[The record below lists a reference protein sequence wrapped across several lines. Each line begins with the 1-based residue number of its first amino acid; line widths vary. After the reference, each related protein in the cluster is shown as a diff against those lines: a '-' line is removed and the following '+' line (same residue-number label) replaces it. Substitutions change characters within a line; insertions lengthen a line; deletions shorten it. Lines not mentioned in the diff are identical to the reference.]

1 MVISFGRHR
10 IGGQQAARPLRQR
23 VLLAVVGSTIVLLG
37 VLGITITQ
45 INLARLEREEGNTLL
60 ANARY
65 FAELLDMT
73 IGRQLM
79 DLESRATLLPILA
92 LHQEPAKLATW
103 LTTIQAKIPEYTWIG
118 FANAKGQIV
127 ASGNQIL
134 RDHDVTR
141 REWFQAGQQ
150 QARTLDLHDAQLL
163 SAHMP
168 VRIDGQPWRFI
179 DLVAPVRHRN
189 GTLLGVLGAHLIW
202 DWLIAQHQR
211 FSESLTRQRNTE
223 IIVLGPDGDIRL
235 LGPGLTGSDMTTLAS
250 VVAAQSGKSG
260 WVRETWADGES
271 YLVGFTRNPGYG
283 HGHQLGWVTL
293 ARVPTRQAAPLWHSS
308 IISVWLLIAVAMG
321 IFLVAIHRLLTQ
333 TLRPIEMLIRMI
345 RTVARNG
352 GRVQPEPDTPH
363 EFVMLSQAT
372 NQLIAA
378 MEARQ
383 AADQAKSQ
391 FLADM
396 SHEIRTPLHGLIG
409 YAELLKNRLHTARD
423 QDDIRQIILCA
434 RDLTEIVNDLLD
446 LSAIEEHRLQFV
458 HQPLQLQELV
468 EFNVKLF
475 EPLAHEKA
483 LVFSVRT
490 EISNAPYIMGDRLRL
505 GQILKNLLSNAI
517 KFTERGRVDVRVCV
531 TMIPIPSGSPS
542 PTSEVAVTRA
552 APTPPESVSAM
563 LTITVE
569 DTGIGLSQT
578 QQELIFGRFQQ
589 AAPDTR
595 VRFGGSGLGL
605 SVCRALVHAMGG
617 RLALESALHQG
628 TRICIDIPVAP
639 ALHMDNH
646 RSSATPSL
654 PISDSGTRLRILVV
668 DDVATNRQL
677 LTRWLDTRG
686 HHVDDASTGA
696 EALGRVASSTY
707 DLILMDIDLP
717 DLSGREITRTIRDS
731 SYTSARSRIFAVS
744 GHAFA
749 HDITASMAAGFD
761 GHFSK
766 PLNFD
771 ELSQALSMIT
781 SVDGSGPIE
790 TPADHRKNPDTHWP
804 HPIRVSPSPE

>member
-1 MVISFGRHR
+1 
-10 IGGQQAARPLRQR
+10 
-23 VLLAVVGSTIVLLG
+23 
-37 VLGITITQ
+37 
-45 INLARLEREEGNTLL
+45 
-60 ANARY
+60 
-65 FAELLDMT
+65 
-73 IGRQLM
+73 
-79 DLESRATLLPILA
+79 
-92 LHQEPAKLATW
+92 
-103 LTTIQAKIPEYTWIG
+103 
-118 FANAKGQIV
+118 
-127 ASGNQIL
+127 
-134 RDHDVTR
+134 
-141 REWFQAGQQ
+141 
-150 QARTLDLHDAQLL
+150 
-163 SAHMP
+163 
-168 VRIDGQPWRFI
+168 
-179 DLVAPVRHRN
+179 
-189 GTLLGVLGAHLIW
+189 
-202 DWLIAQHQR
+202 
-211 FSESLTRQRNTE
+211 
-223 IIVLGPDGDIRL
+223 
-235 LGPGLTGSDMTTLAS
+235 
-250 VVAAQSGKSG
+250 
-260 WVRETWADGES
+260 
-271 YLVGFTRNPGYG
+271 
-283 HGHQLGWVTL
+283 
-293 ARVPTRQAAPLWHSS
+293 
-308 IISVWLLIAVAMG
+308 
-321 IFLVAIHRLLTQ
+321 
-333 TLRPIEMLIRMI
+333 
-345 RTVARNG
+345 
-352 GRVQPEPDTPH
+352 
-363 EFVMLSQAT
+363 
-372 NQLIAA
+372 
-378 MEARQ
+378 
-383 AADQAKSQ
+383 
-391 FLADM
+391 
-396 SHEIRTPLHGLIG
+396 
-409 YAELLKNRLHTARD
+409 
-423 QDDIRQIILCA
+423 
-434 RDLTEIVNDLLD
+434 
-446 LSAIEEHRLQFV
+446 
-458 HQPLQLQELV
+458 
-468 EFNVKLF
+468 
-475 EPLAHEKA
+475 
-483 LVFSVRT
+483 
-490 EISNAPYIMGDRLRL
+490 
-505 GQILKNLLSNAI
+505 
-517 KFTERGRVDVRVCV
+517 
-531 TMIPIPSGSPS
+531 
-542 PTSEVAVTRA
+542 
-552 APTPPESVSAM
+552 M

-749 HDITASMAAGFD
+749 HDITASTAAGFD

>member
-1 MVISFGRHR
+1 MSISFGRHR
-10 IGGQQAARPLRQR
+10 IGGHQAARPLRQR

-45 INLARLEREEGNTLL
+45 INLTRLEREEGNKLV
-60 ANARY
+60 AQSRY

-79 DLESRATLLPILA
+79 DLESRATLLPTLA
-92 LHQEPAKLATW
+92 LHQQPAKLALW
-103 LTTIQAKIPEYTWIG
+103 LTLIQAKIPEYTWIG
-118 FANAKGQIV
+118 FANASGQIV
-127 ASGNQIL
+127 ASGNQVL
-134 RDHDVTR
+134 QHQNVTD
-141 REWFQAGQQ
+141 REWFRAGQQ

-168 VRIDGQPWRFI
+168 ARIDGQPWRFI
-179 DLVAPVRHRN
+179 DLAAPVRDRN
-189 GTLLGVLGAHLIW
+189 GTLLGVLGAHLSW

-211 FSESLTRQRNTE
+211 FSESLTRQRNTD
-223 IIVLGPDGDIRL
+223 IIVLGPDGHIRL
-235 LGPGLTGSDMTTLAS
+235 LGPGLTGSDMTRLSS
-250 VVAAQSGKSG
+250 VVAAQSGTSG
-260 WVRETWADGES
+260 WVREDWADGES

-283 HGHQLGWVTL
+283 HGHQLGWITL
-293 ARVPTRQAAPLWHSS
+293 VRVPTHQAVPLWHSS

-321 IFLVAIHRLLTQ
+321 IFLMAIHRLLAQ

-363 EFVMLSQAT
+363 EFVLLAQAT

-396 SHEIRTPLHGLIG
+396 SHEIRTPLHGLMG
-409 YAELLKNRLHTARD
+409 HAELLKNRLHSARD

-446 LSAIEEHRLQFV
+446 LSAIEEHRLRFV
-458 HQPLQLQELV
+458 RQPLHLQELV
-468 EFNVKLF
+468 ESNVKLF
-475 EPLAHEKA
+475 EPLAREKA
-483 LVFSVRT
+483 LMFAVRT
-490 EISNAPYIMGDRLRL
+490 EISDMPWIMGDRLRL

-517 KFTERGRVDVRVCV
+517 KFTERGGVTVQVRV
-531 TMIPIPSGSPS
+531 TMTPISAGSSS
-542 PTSEVAVTRA
+542 PAPEVAVTRA
-552 APTPPESVSAM
+552 VPPPPESSRAM

-617 RLALESALHQG
+617 QLALESEPHRG
-628 TRICIDIPVAP
+628 TRICVDIPVVP
-639 ALHMDNH
+639 ALAVDAQCGW
-646 RSSATPSL
+646 ATPSL
-654 PISDSGTRLRILVV
+654 PVSESSARLRILVV

-677 LTRWLDTRG
+677 LTRWLDMCG

-717 DLSGREITRTIRDS
+717 DRSGREITRTIRDS
-731 SYTSARSRIFAVS
+731 SYTSARARIFAVS

-749 HDITASMAAGFD
+749 HDITASITAGFD

-766 PLNFD
+766 PLHFD
-771 ELSQALSMIT
+771 ELSQALSTIT
-781 SVDGSGPIE
+781 PVDGPGPIE
-790 TPADHRKNPDTHWP
+790 TPADHRKTPDAH
-804 HPIRVSPSPE
+804 

>member
-189 GTLLGVLGAHLIW
+189 GTLLGVLGAHLSW

-749 HDITASMAAGFD
+749 HDITASTAAGFD

>member
-189 GTLLGVLGAHLIW
+189 GTLLGVLGAHLSW

-639 ALHMDNH
+639 ALPMDNH

>member
-1 MVISFGRHR
+1 MVILSGRHFSVR
-10 IGGQQAARPLRQR
+10 PTGTRPLRQR
-23 VLLAVVGSTIVLLG
+23 VLLAVIGSTVVLLG

-45 INLARLEREEGNTLL
+45 VNLTRLEHEEGNKLV
-60 ANARY
+60 AKARY

-79 DLESRATLLPILA
+79 DLESRATLLPTLA
-92 LHQEPAKLATW
+92 LHQQPTKLAAW

-118 FANAKGQIV
+118 FANANGRIV
-127 ASGNQIL
+127 ASGNQVL
-134 RDHDVTR
+134 QDQNVTA

-150 QARTLDLHDAQLL
+150 YARTLDLHDAKLL
-163 SAHMP
+163 SAHLP
-168 VRIDGQPWRFI
+168 ARSDGQPWRFI
-179 DLVAPVRHRN
+179 DLASPVRDRD
-189 GTLLGVLGAHLIW
+189 GTLLGVLGAHLSW

-211 FSESLTRQRNTE
+211 FSESLTRQRQTE
-223 IIVLGPDGDIRL
+223 IIVAGPDGRIRL
-235 LGPGLTGSDMTTLAS
+235 LGPDLVGSDMTSLQS
-250 VVAAQSGKSG
+250 MIAAQAGTSG
-260 WVRETWADGES
+260 WAKETWADGQS

-293 ARVPTRQAAPLWHSS
+293 VRVPFDQAVSLWHSS
-308 IISVWLLIAVAMG
+308 IVSLWLLIAGAMG
-321 IFLVAIHRLLTQ
+321 IFLLAIHRLLAQ
-333 TLRPIEMLIRMI
+333 TLRPIEALIRMI

-352 GRVQPEPDTPH
+352 GRVQAESDTPH
-363 EFVMLSQAT
+363 EFVLLSQAT

-409 YAELLKNRLHTARD
+409 HAELLKSRLQYGRD
-423 QDDIRQIILCA
+423 QEDIRQIILCA

-446 LSAIEEHRLQFV
+446 LSAIEEHRLRFV
-458 HQPLQLQELV
+458 QQPLNLHELV
-468 EFNVKLF
+468 ESNVKLF
-475 EPLAHEKA
+475 EPLAREKA
-483 LVFSVRT
+483 LAFSVQT
-490 EISNAPYIMGDRLRL
+490 AISDAPCIMGDRLRL

-517 KFTERGRVDVRVCV
+517 KFTERGRVDVQVRI
-531 TMIPIPSGSPS
+531 TMIPILSGSPS
-542 PTSEVAVTRA
+542 SVSEVAVTSA
-552 APTPPESVSAM
+552 LPQPPDSSRAM

-617 RLALESALHQG
+617 RLTLESEPHRG
-628 TRICIDIPVAP
+628 TRVCIEIPVVP
-639 ALHMDNH
+639 TLPMDAH
-646 RSSATPSL
+646 RIPATPSR
-654 PISDSGTRLRILVV
+654 PVSESHTRLRILVV
-668 DDVATNRQL
+668 DDVATNRDL
-677 LTRWLDTRG
+677 LTRWLELRN
-686 HHVDDASTGA
+686 HHVDTASTGA

-717 DLSGREITRTIRDS
+717 DRSGREITRTIRDS
-731 SYTSARSRIFAVS
+731 SYTSARARIIAIS
-744 GHAFA
+744 GHAFS
-749 HDITASMAAGFD
+749 HDITASLAAGFD

-771 ELSQALSMIT
+771 ELSHALSTIT
-781 SVDGSGPIE
+781 PVDGHGALE
-790 TPADHRKNPDTHWP
+790 TPADHRRTPAAD
-804 HPIRVSPSPE
+804 